1 MSDGEGIQKS
11 HRYCGDCGAQA
22 KPGNAFCTSCGALLD
37 EERGSSTEAFT
48 TPAALEF
55 TRDRGSLPGDRDVRA
70 ALRGV
75 GTLLL
80 VVAACFAFAYSLVLG
95 LVLAGL
101 LVLTLRAFG
110 RSEDAHTVAGQRL
123 LAAFESW
130 WFPNSKSPPDARESP
145 VREGAATS
153 SPQVPDLA
161 MQGLDAAV
169 FAIEAVMHDLDE
181 VLKGANAVE
190 NAAFRAVWWCLK
202 VATWVTAGCAVGWYV
217 LPAIVE
223 SEGIGWFFIMIAFSL
238 AVPLGLFA
246 LVWRH
251 SSWASR
257 YARPLFPPG
266 GRHRR
271 RRR

>member
-1 MSDGEGIQKS
+1 M
-11 HRYCGDCGAQA
+11 
-22 KPGNAFCTSCGALLD
+22 
-37 EERGSSTEAFT
+37 
-48 TPAALEF
+48 
-55 TRDRGSLPGDRDVRA
+55 
-70 ALRGV
+70 
-75 GTLLL
+75 
-80 VVAACFAFAYSLVLG
+80 
-95 LVLAGL
+95 
-101 LVLTLRAFG
+101 
-110 RSEDAHTVAGQRL
+110 

-130 WFPNSKSPPDARESP
+130 WFPNNGKSSPGAPHSP

-153 SPQVPDLA
+153 SSQGPDPA
-161 MQGLDAAV
+161 MQGLDATV
-169 FAIEAVMHDLDE
+169 FAVEAVLRGLDA
-181 VLKGANAVE
+181 VLKGTNAVE

-251 SSWASR
+251 FSRASR

-266 GRHRR
+266 GRYRR